1 LAAAP
6 CSAQH
11 RAGAVVEAREGY
23 TPMMTYRILCFLA
36 LCICLVF
43 IFYYPWT
50 VFFLAPLWVAFAF
63 LLWKIA
69 MVGIS
74 EPNRAI
80 IFRLEVFHHVAKS
93 GYTFL
98 MPGLDRVERMI
109 STAEQMMDFKVPQF
123 YTADGERPTC
133 NLEVTWK
140 VRNDVEGRVAD
151 KVREMALMNDE
162 HRKKLVEQSA
172 ITITRQLAL
181 SYTSDQIK
189 DTRIREGFC
198 TTVRQAA
205 NEILHGYGLTIERV
219 FWRGSMPYPE
229 VQGAV
234 VRGLVEEAEVK
245 AMVKAIKM
253 IREELGDS
261 ISAEDLYTMY
271 EYITLMK
278 NRGINPF
285 DRGGLPKN

>member
-1 LAAAP
+1 MD
-6 CSAQH
+6 
-11 RAGAVVEAREGY
+11 AREGD

-63 LLWKIA
+63 LLWKMA

-123 YTADGERPTC
+123 YTADGDRPTC

-140 VRNDVEGRVAD
+140 VKNDVEGRVTD
-151 KVREMALMNDE
+151 KVREMTLMNDE
-162 HRKKLVEQSA
+162 HRKKLVEQSV

-181 SYTSDQIK
+181 SYTKAQIS
-189 DTRIREGFC
+189 DTRVREGFC

-205 NEILHGYGLTIERV
+205 NEILHGYGLTIERI
-219 FWRGSMPYPE
+219 FWRGSLPLPD
-229 VQGAV
+229 VQSAQI
-234 VRGLVEEAEVK
+234 RGMVEEAEVK
-245 AMVKAIKM
+245 SMVKAIKM

-285 DRGGLPKN
+285 DRGGLNKG